1 MVWRTS
7 RTVLRLRAHLWRLML
22 RRTTFIGITGSIGK
36 TTTKECLAGILST
49 QHRIAMT
56 RYNRNGARG
65 VPRTILWVKRQHRY
79 AVVKIGTDIPG
90 QIQRSAAIVRPK
102 IAIILTVARTH
113 TDNFKALEDTAAEK
127 SRLLDFVPADG
138 IAILN
143 ADDPRVIAM
152 AAKVRCA
159 VKTFG
164 RSPKADIWA
173 EEVTSKWPARL
184 SFRARMASE
193 SEWVATNFVGGQ
205 WVNSVLAALSC
216 IREKFSP
223 VESDVW
229 LLAPADMPRLDPVVI
244 KQVMAAHDPA
254 SPAIIVPTSDGKRG
268 HPVLFP
274 WAFAFEVA
282 SLSECEGVNVLL
294 ERFPVRE
301 LICNS
306 REIHGD
312 LDTPEDYNRL
322 SDEATR

>member
-1 MVWRTS
+1 M
-7 RTVLRLRAHLWRLML
+7 
-22 RRTTFIGITGSIGK
+22 
-36 TTTKECLAGILST
+36 
-49 QHRIAMT
+49 
-56 RYNRNGARG
+56 NG
-65 VPRTILWVKRQHRY
+65 V
-79 AVVKIGTDIPG
+79 
-90 QIQRSAAIVRPK
+90 RSFAIVP
-102 IAIILTVARTH
+102 
-113 TDNFKALEDTAAEK
+113 AA
-127 SRLLDFVPADG
+127 
-138 IAILN
+138 
-143 ADDPRVIAM
+143 
-152 AAKVRCA
+152 
-159 VKTFG
+159 G
-164 RSPKADIWA
+164 RSRRMGQDKLLLPWGDATVIESLLASWRASGVDEIVVVMRQDQTELRTLCGNA
-173 EEVTSKWPARL
+173 TIVTPEIAPPEMKD
-184 SFRARMASE
+184 
-193 SEWVATNFVGGQ
+193 
-205 WVNSVLAALSC
+205 SVLAALSC
-216 IREKFSP
+216 IREEFSP

-254 SPAIIVPTSDGKRG
+254 SPAIIVPTSDGRRG